1 MSEINFSLKGEEFI
15 DLTNLLKLLAL
26 VNSGGEAK
34 IRIVQG
40 EVQLNGEEETRR
52 RKKLRA
58 GDVVTFDGKIIKIN
72 E

>member
-1 MSEINFSLKGEEFI
+1 MSKLEYALKGEEFI
-15 DLTNLLKLLAL
+15 DLTNLLKLLSL

-34 IRIVQG
+34 MLIAEG
-40 EVQLNGEEETRR
+40 EVLLNGEEETRR

-58 GDVVTFDGKIIKIN
+58 GDVINFAGQEIEIK